1 MNPSDLMRY
10 DEHAPRTEIEG
21 FMGIVAALDKLR
33 DEIGLRH
40 VENTSSLEVIEKDI
54 KVLTD
59 RVDDLT
65 RGFPNGD
72 PDGHR
77 IYHEASIKRIEARTR
92 FYEALLAELAKQGL
106 WSLIIFVGA
115 AVVYYIKSKLP
126 FFGN

>member
-1 MNPSDLMRY
+1 MRY
-10 DEHAPRTEIEG
+10 SEHPPHTEGEG
-21 FMGIVAALDKLR
+21 FRAVADALDRLR

-59 RVDDLT
+59 RVDDLA

-77 IYHEASIKRIEARTR
+77 LYHEASIKRIEARAR
-92 FYEALLAELAKQGL
+92 FYEDLRAELAKKGL
-106 WSLIIFVGA
+106 WALIALVGT
-115 AVVYYIKSKLP
+115 AVWFFLKAKLID
-126 FFGN
+126 GR

>member
-1 MNPSDLMRY
+1 MSELMRY
-10 DEHAPRTEIEG
+10 GDAPHTDGDG
-21 FMGIVAALDKLR
+21 FRGIVAAIDKLR

-77 IYHEASIKRIEARTR
+77 LYHEASIKRIEARTR
-92 FYEALLAELAKQGL
+92 FYEALRAELAKQGL
-106 WSLIIFVGA
+106 WSLIVFIGGA
-115 AVVYYIKSKLP
+115 LLYYLKSKLP
-126 FFGN
+126 FLGN